1 MENIK
6 YVLFDL
12 DGTLTDPSEGI
23 TNSVAYALLKYSI
36 EVEDKS
42 ELCDFIGPPLINSF
56 MKYYGFS
63 KEEAKQAVDYY
74 REYFSVKGIFENRI
88 YDGIIPLLDSLKKAG
103 KGIILA
109 TSKPEKFA
117 VQILKHFGIWEYFY
131 FVGGATM
138 DEKRTE
144 KEEVIEYILNELDLK
159 EKSSI
164 IMVGDRRYDIE
175 GAHKNGIKAIGV
187 EYGFGSKEELQSA
200 KADFFART
208 CEDLRTIL
216 NLD

>member
-23 TNSVAYALLKYSI
+23 TNSVAYALLKYGI

-42 ELCDFIGPPLINSF
+42 ELYDFIGPPLINSF

-63 KEEAKQAVDYY
+63 KEEAKQAVVYY
-74 REYFSVKGIFENRI
+74 REYFSVKGIFENRL
-88 YDGIIPLLDSLKKAG
+88 YDGVISLLDSLKKAE
-103 KGIILA
+103 KRIVLA

-117 VQILKHFGIWEYFY
+117 VQILKHFDMFQYFD
-131 FVGGATM
+131 FIGGATM

-144 KEEVIEYILNELDLK
+144 KDEVIRYVLNELDLR
-159 EKSSI
+159 EKSSV

-175 GAHKNGIKAIGV
+175 GAHINGIKAIGV
-187 EYGFGSKEELQSA
+187 EYGFGSKEELEKA
-200 KADFFART
+200 DADFFAKN
-208 CEDLRTIL
+208 CEDLRKIL

>member
-23 TNSVAYALLKYSI
+23 TNSVAYALLKYGI

-42 ELCDFIGPPLINSF
+42 ELYDFIGPPLINSF

-63 KEEAKQAVDYY
+63 KEEAKQAVVYY
-74 REYFSVKGIFENRI
+74 REYFSVKGIFENRL
-88 YDGIIPLLDSLKKAG
+88 YDGVISLLDSLKKAE
-103 KGIILA
+103 KRIVLA

-117 VQILKHFGIWEYFY
+117 VQILKHFDMFQYFD
-131 FVGGATM
+131 FIGGATM

-144 KEEVIEYILNELDLK
+144 KDEVIRYVLNELDLR
-159 EKSSI
+159 EKSSV

-175 GAHKNGIKAIGV
+175 GAHINGIKAIGV
-187 EYGFGSKEELQSA
+187 EYGFGSKEELEKA
-200 KADFFART
+200 DADFFAKN
-208 CEDLRTIL
+208 CEDSRKIL